1 METQYNAEL
10 RQIEE
15 FQENYM
21 KRKIRV
27 NRSIVPKES
36 IELKQ
41 FIQHLIT
48 FCEQVKKIIPTDY
61 YLKAFIQ
68 FVKVSKTANPY
79 FIYEQ
84 YLSYIYPLR
93 EPIMAEDEDFLMNVD
108 YNNYTEDKIP
118 LSKVLSLRRIYEY
131 KINEHNKKMIWK
143 YMKILVILGNKVT
156 DCLHIQLPEPLPLK
170 YTITHKDLVQN

>member
-1 METQYNAEL
+1 MQD
-10 RQIEE
+10 IEN
-15 FQENYM
+15 FNENYF
-21 KRKIRV
+21 KRKIRIDR
-27 NRSIVPKES
+27 NIVPKEC

-41 FIQHLIT
+41 FIQHLIS

-93 EPIMAEDEDFLMNVD
+93 EPIMEENEEYLINID
-108 YNNYTEDKIP
+108 YNEYTKDKIP
-118 LSKVLSLRRIYEY
+118 LSKVLSLKRIYEY
-131 KINEHNKKMIWK
+131 KISDNNKKMIWK

-156 DCLHIQLPEPLPLK
+156 ETLFIKIPEPLPLK
-170 YTITHKDLVQN
+170 HTIDKKDLVKSK